1 MHSISIISII
11 SAICIAVFVGYS
23 RLFTFT
29 HPHCSSLGTEVI
41 CGNGCALLAQFD
53 LCSTSMAS
61 YATASL
67 SHTVCHM
74 QKATPKT
81 RSAQAMASPFF
92 LSCRSSS
99 TALAIG
105 IAPCAGVQNKLNRCD
120 CKRQCCS
127 RATEQ
132 QKLLQLTNDLHK
144 LQLVGS
150 GWEGGVLCSIC
161 S

>member
-1 MHSISIISII
+1 MHSISITSII

-53 LCSTSMAS
+53 LCSTFMAS

-67 SHTVCHM
+67 SHTVCKRPHR
-74 QKATPKT
+74 KPEAHRHPP
-81 RSAQAMASPFF
+81 SFPSW
-92 LSCRSSS
+92 SSS

-144 LQLVGS
+144 LQLVGR